1 MSPSSNP
8 FHLKVSQ
15 QGLLLVTVLLVLEF
29 VFVGFLWNLLN
40 EAETEA
46 RKEEHY
52 KELSVATNR
61 IVELNYIA
69 IYSLRDYISTHD
81 AYHDLKYVRAIKDM
95 KKNLEW
101 LEANLQDQPYQLEI
115 VKRIRSRFQ
124 VAFNIID
131 QARTVMSNGGTL
143 ADLSMMM
150 RRKGEFD
157 ALNRELAPDFQSLL
171 SAQRRLE
178 RTSPEIQKQLR
189 NRYKTALLSGLA
201 LNVVAAVFMAL
212 FFTRGIV
219 KRLEILVDNTSRLK
233 KGETLRP
240 RLSGNDEI
248 VHLDRVFHEM
258 ASDLTEAARKERA
271 ALDDAREAEARVR
284 QVINSMPV
292 GLFIVDVDG
301 TIFFANP
308 QAAEMLSYSSEEL
321 DGASLA
327 NIIASAQTEPR
338 STREKGSSKQESKEP
353 EVEEPLMEVLC
364 KELSDRS
371 RETTAKKKDGNTV
384 EIELSV
390 TPFDRFDQK
399 RFLITTLDITE
410 RIEVQRLRQA
420 LVAMVSHELRT
431 PLTSVRGFLELLEMG
446 ALGDISSEARDGVLR
461 ASNNI
466 ERLILLIHDLLD
478 LEKMESGTIT
488 LAPKLTTAKQMIETS
503 VGTVKELAERKS
515 IGIEHDSK
523 GSANIDVHCDADR
536 VVQVIVNLLSNALK
550 FAPEGSSIE
559 IAVDAMPKFVEFS
572 VSDQGPGIPADSR
585 SLIFERFHQV
595 TAKDHPGGT
604 GLGLAICKA
613 IVEQH
618 GGSIGVDDAKSAG
631 KAGQSGTTNGAN
643 GRGSR
648 FWFRLPSSASN
659 AEPAG
664 KGKPRKPGP

>member
-8 FHLKVSQ
+8 FHFKVSQ

-29 VFVGFLWNLLN
+29 VFVGFLWHLLS

-61 IVELNYIA
+61 IVELNYVA
-69 IYSLRDYISTHD
+69 IYSLRDYIATHD
-81 AYHDLKYVRAIKDM
+81 GYHDLKYVRAIKDM
-95 KKNLEW
+95 KKNLDW
-101 LEANLQDQPYQLEI
+101 LQANLEDQPYQLEI

-157 ALNRELAPDFQSLL
+157 ALNKELAPDFQALL

-178 RTSPEIQKQLR
+178 RTAPEIQKQLR

-258 ASDLTEAARKERA
+258 ASDLTEAACKERA
-271 ALDDAREAEARVR
+271 ALDEAREAESRVR

-292 GLFIVDVDG
+292 GLFIVDIDG

-308 QAAEMLSYSSEEL
+308 QAAQMLSYSSEEL
-321 DGASLA
+321 DGVNFLA
-327 NIIASAQTEPR
+327 IIAAPQSEART
-338 STREKGSSKQESKEP
+338 S
-353 EVEEPLMEVLC
+353 EPLMEVIS
-364 KELSDRS
+364 KELAEHST
-371 RETTAKKKDGNTV
+371 ETTAKKKDGSTV

-446 ALGDISSEARDGVLR
+446 ALGDISDEARDGVCR

-466 ERLILLIHDLLD
+466 ERLISLIHDLLD

-488 LAPKLTTAKQMIETS
+488 LEPRLTNVKEMIETS
-503 VGTVKELAERKS
+503 VGTVKELAERKD
-515 IGIEHDSK
+515 ITIDYDSK
-523 GSANIDVHCDADR
+523 SSASVDVHCDNDR
-536 VVQVIVNLLSNALK
+536 IVQVIVNLLSNALK

-559 IAVDAMPKFVEFS
+559 IAVEEPQTFVEFS

-585 SLIFERFHQV
+585 LLIFERFHQV
-595 TAKDHPGGT
+595 TSKDHPGGT

-618 GGSIGVDDAKSAG
+618 GGAIGVEDARNVSKEG
-631 KAGQSGTTNGAN
+631 KDKAAQTRTTNGATC
-643 GRGSR
+643 RGSR
-648 FWFRLPSSASN
+648 FWFRLPAASVSN
-659 AEPAG
+659 AEQERSS
-664 KGKPRKPGP
+664 KESVRLTKPGP

>member
-29 VFVGFLWNLLN
+29 VFVGFLWHLLN
-40 EAETEA
+40 EAETQA

-61 IVELNYIA
+61 IVELNYVA
-69 IYSLRDYISTHD
+69 IYSLRDYIATHD
-81 AYHDLKYVRAIKDM
+81 GYHDLKYVRAIKDM
-95 KKNLEW
+95 KKNLDW
-101 LEANLQDQPYQLEI
+101 LQTNLEDQPYQLEI
-115 VKRIRSRFQ
+115 VKRIRARFQ

-157 ALNRELAPDFQSLL
+157 ALNKELAPDFQALL

-189 NRYKTALLSGLA
+189 SRYKTALLSGLA

-271 ALDDAREAEARVR
+271 ALDEAREAESRVR

-308 QAAEMLSYSSEEL
+308 QAAEMLSYSSQEL
-321 DGASLA
+321 DGVSFSTILA
-327 NIIASAQTEPR
+327 APQTEAR
-338 STREKGSSKQESKEP
+338 TS
-353 EVEEPLMEVLC
+353 EPLMEIIGR
-364 KELSDRS
+364 ELADRS
-371 RETTAKKKDGNTV
+371 KETTARKKDGNTV

-410 RIEVQRLRQA
+410 QIEVQRLRQA

-446 ALGDISSEARDGVLR
+446 ALGDISNEARDGVCR

-466 ERLILLIHDLLD
+466 ERLISLIHDLLD

-488 LAPKLTTAKQMIETS
+488 LEPRLTKAKEMIEIS
-503 VGTVKELAERKS
+503 VGTVKELAERKK
-515 IGIEHDSK
+515 ITIDYEI
-523 GSANIDVHCDADR
+523 ANLDLACDNDR
-536 VVQVIVNLLSNALK
+536 IVQVIVNLLSNALK
-550 FAPEGSSIE
+550 FAPEGSAIE
-559 IAVDAMPKFVEFS
+559 ITVAEVQNS
-572 VSDQGPGIPADSR
+572 LNSR
-585 SLIFERFHQV
+585 SRTRDLEYLQIAAR
-595 TAKDHPGGT
+595 
-604 GLGLAICKA
+604 
-613 IVEQH
+613 
-618 GGSIGVDDAKSAG
+618 
-631 KAGQSGTTNGAN
+631 
-643 GRGSR
+643 
-648 FWFRLPSSASN
+648 
-659 AEPAG
+659 
-664 KGKPRKPGP
+664 